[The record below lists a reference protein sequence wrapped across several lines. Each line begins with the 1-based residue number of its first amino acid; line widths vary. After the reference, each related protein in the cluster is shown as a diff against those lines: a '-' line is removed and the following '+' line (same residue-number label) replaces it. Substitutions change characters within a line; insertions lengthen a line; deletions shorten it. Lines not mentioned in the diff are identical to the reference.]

1 MKSLLLRLLL
11 AGDYVSGEVI
21 SEQLNVSRTAVWKQI
36 KALKEQGYTIQS
48 TTNKGYNLLQA
59 PDTVYAHDIEA
70 RVQTKT
76 FGRDVIAYDSVPS
89 TQPMAH
95 QAATNSS
102 HEGTLIVANEQTEGR
117 GRLGRE
123 WVVEKEQTISMS
135 LILRPTIP
143 LTRAPQL
150 TLVAAVA
157 VARAIEKVALIDCEI
172 KWPNDLMVNGKKLV
186 GILTEMAA
194 DPDQLHYVIVGIGIN
209 CHQGKMEFHNQ
220 VKDVATSIYAECGQ
234 KINRSTLIAEVMNE
248 FEWLYQSYVN
258 DGFQAIKTLWEA
270 RALSLQQRVIAR
282 TPKGTFSGFAYGITD
297 EGQLRLREDNGQEHL
312 IYSADIELDTTS

>member
-157 VARAIEKVALIDCEI
+157 VARAIEKVAPIDCEI

-220 VKDVATSIYAECGQ
+220 VKRCCNVYLC
-234 KINRSTLIAEVMNE
+234 
-248 FEWLYQSYVN
+248 
-258 DGFQAIKTLWEA
+258 
-270 RALSLQQRVIAR
+270 
-282 TPKGTFSGFAYGITD
+282 
-297 EGQLRLREDNGQEHL
+297 
-312 IYSADIELDTTS
+312 

>member
-11 AGDYVSGEVI
+11 AGDYVSGEAI
-21 SEQLNVSRTAVWKQI
+21 SEQLHVSRTAVWKQI
-36 KALKEQGYTIQS
+36 NALKEQGYMIQS
-48 TTNKGYNLLQA
+48 TTNKGYKLLQA
-59 PDTVYAHDIEA
+59 PDTVKAHDIEA

-76 FGRDVIAYDSVPS
+76 FGKEVIAYESVSS
-89 TQPMAH
+89 TQPKAH
-95 QAATNSS
+95 QAATNGSQ
-102 HEGTLIVANEQTEGR
+102 EGTLIVANEQTEGR

-123 WVVEKEQTISMS
+123 WVVEKGQSISMS

-157 VARAIEKVALIDCEI
+157 VARAIEKVAPLECEI

-194 DPDQLHYVIVGIGIN
+194 DPDQLHYVIVGMGIN
-209 CHQGKMEFHNQ
+209 CHQGNNDFHHE
-220 VKDVATSIYAECGQ
+220 VKDVATSIYAESKQ

-248 FEWLYQSYVN
+248 FEWLYESYVD

-270 RALSLQQRVIAR
+270 RAISLQQRVIAR
-282 TPKGTFSGFAYGITD
+282 TPKGTISGFACGITD
-297 EGQLRLREDNGQEHL
+297 EGQLRLREENGQEHL